1 MNLSAVFVRYGGTLS
16 QIMVLEATPY
26 VTILMFEIFVISSFN
41 DYFNVELVLLS
52 KLNTIESPP

>member
-1 MNLSAVFVRYGGTLS
+1 MNLSAVFVRYGGTLG
-16 QIMVLEATPY
+16 QIMGLEA
-26 VTILMFEIFVISSFN
+26 TILMFEIFVISSFY